1 MYPNIRMRRLRN
13 DPLVRAMVTEVTL
26 SPSNFIL
33 PVFAKESLVGNEK
46 HEVQSMPGIFQHS
59 IGSVLE
65 ECQHV
70 IDLGIPGIILFVA
83 AAIVSSSRKSRAASL
98 RAQLE
103 SIKHKTTESLGREQ
117 PLEILKKQFVEG
129 KIDKKTY
136 LEKKQVLE
144 K

>member
-1 MYPNIRMRRLRN
+1 MNIIHHFRGKINKM
-13 DPLVRAMVTEVTL
+13 TSE
-26 SPSNFIL
+26 
-33 PVFAKESLVGNEK
+33 NEK
-46 HEVQSMPGIFQHS
+46 AIQEQIRELEGSSGAVIVLVILGIVGIFFF
-59 IGSVLE
+59 L
-65 ECQHV
+65 
-70 IDLGIPGIILFVA
+70 IPGIILFVA

-129 KIDKKTY
+129 KIDKKTN